1 MELLA
6 EKRSSYLYIVL
17 RGRLDASWADY
28 FTENVLD
35 WIRKGEHI
43 LLFDA
48 SQLDFL
54 SSAGIRALFRVD
66 KELSGVS
73 GSFGLVNATEFVAGT
88 LQTTGL
94 GSWLTVIPDEIQAAD
109 EEKQK
114 EVAGNT
120 DRFLLHPDAVIRVRL
135 ISHWDPWSVSP
146 RQNAE
151 VLDFERDMFALGL
164 GEPSTGQNPDHNL
177 GQTGEF
183 LAVAGNVIY
192 QAPQPKA
199 HPDYLL
205 PRNDYLPR
213 MNAVQAICCQGA
225 MKYLERFDPGEEGQ
239 PLSLGSLAQKAL
251 ADCASDAAAIVILA
265 ESGGLVGACLSGKP
279 QDTTE
284 NQIDANTMRQWLSF
298 SGEKVHFG
306 ALVLAFGIVSKKNMA
321 GALRPL
327 EPGLQEGAE
336 VHYGHFHATVFA
348 YQPLPNGKIDLE
360 KELEKRFAGP
370 QPEALYHLLYDDRP
384 GAGLGGSSFVRGA
397 LWSAPIIQ

>member
-28 FTENVLD
+28 FTETVLD
-35 WIRKGEHI
+35 WIRKGEHT
-43 LLFDA
+43 LFFDA

-73 GSFGLVNATEFVAGT
+73 GSFGLVNATEFVSGT

-94 GSWLTVIPDEIQAAD
+94 GSWLTVLPDEIQGAD

-114 EVAGNT
+114 EETGKT
-120 DRFLLHPDAVIRVRL
+120 DRFLLHPDAVMRIRL
-135 ISHWDPWSVSP
+135 ISHWDPWSGSP

-151 VLDFERDMFALGL
+151 VLHFERDVFALGL
-164 GEPSTGQNPDHNL
+164 GEPSTGPENNPA
-177 GQTGEF
+177 QTGEF

-205 PRNDYLPR
+205 PRKDYLPQ

-225 MKYLERFDPGEEGQ
+225 MKHLERFDPGEEGQ
-239 PLSLGSLAQKAL
+239 PLSLASLAQKAL
-251 ADCASDAAAIVILA
+251 ADCASDAAVIVILA
-265 ESGGLVGACLSGKP
+265 ESGGLVGACLRGKP
-279 QDTTE
+279 QDATE
-284 NQIDANTMRQWLSF
+284 NQTDANAMRQWLSF

-306 ALVLAFGIVSKKNMA
+306 ALVLAFGIVSKRNMA
-321 GALRPL
+321 GAQRPL
-327 EPGLQEGAE
+327 EPGSQEGAE
-336 VHYGHFHATVFA
+336 VYFGHFHATVFP
-348 YQPLPNGKIDLE
+348 YQALPNGKIDLE